1 MLPAWAKVAAP
12 LVVAGSGLTA
22 GGIALLTDDSSATS
36 NAAASAWIDY
46 PLDQAS
52 VLEGVV
58 VVQGH
63 GSAGSG
69 LTALTLS
76 VDGVVVATDDT
87 LEFNEGLAYATFEWN
102 AAIGLHDL
110 VVAGGD
116 TTSMIHQVTVV
127 AEAAPTTTTIPSS
140 TSTTST
146 TTTTIAPEPAQVSS
160 VSASPTNVLVCA
172 ENDRRV
178 TITASVQDASSA
190 QLTISIAGVPTYGGP
205 MSISGSTASR
215 TVTLAVNFISPT
227 NYTATVTAE
236 GPGGSDSGST
246 TFESSC
252 KP

>member
-22 GGIALLTDDSSATS
+22 GGIALLTDDSPATS
-36 NAAASAWIDY
+36 DAAASAWIDY
-46 PLDQAS
+46 PLDQAT

-76 VDGVVVATDDT
+76 VDGVVVATDDA

-116 TTSMIHQVTVV
+116 TTSVIHQVTVV
-127 AEAAPTTTTIPSS
+127 AEAAPTTTTFPTSTSS
-140 TSTTST
+140 TS

-178 TITASVQDASSA
+178 TITASVQNASSA
-190 QLTISIAGVPTYGGP
+190 QLTISIGGVPTYGGP
-205 MSISGSTASR
+205 MSISGSTASL
-215 TVTLAVNFISPT
+215 TVTLAVNFT
-227 NYTATVTAE
+227 DTDYTATVTAD

-246 TFESSC
+246 TFTSSC